1 MARCNLCCDLRKKDA
16 DDPRLAVEMTASQLL
31 NAADSGRCD
40 VCSFIVDG
48 ILRFEDPTWTLEKD
62 VSRLYLYALSE
73 RGDTLSVE
81 LYFRTE
87 KPKLVL
93 EFFQTTGGL

>member
-1 MARCNLCCDLRKKDA
+1 MARCNLCCDLRKKDV
-16 DDPRLAVEMTASQLL
+16 DDPSLAVDMTASQLL
-31 NAADSGRCD
+31 SAADVGRCD

-73 RGDTLSVE
+73 RDDTLSVDI
-81 LYFRTE
+81 YFRTE

-93 EFFQTTGGL
+93 EFFRTTGGL